1 VSCNDA
7 FDGSIVPASFEVF
20 LLLFCDGNKVQGVI
34 CRPNYNGFVGKM
46 SFPNSIADHSVMDEE
61 FHHFFSHGCIYMH
74 TNARCNVFTKF
85 FALNN
90 N

>member
-1 VSCNDA
+1 
-7 FDGSIVPASFEVF
+7 
-20 LLLFCDGNKVQGVI
+20 
-34 CRPNYNGFVGKM
+34 M